1 MKPVKITVEI
11 TLTPESFNEWSEGD
25 FLLTE
30 RMYQHYIEIVLNN
43 RFGINKDYSEF
54 INTKN
59 IINGMTVSV
68 GGITEEES

>member
-11 TLTPESFNEWSEGD
+11 TLTPESFSEWSEGD

-30 RMYQHYIEIVLNN
+30 RMYQHYIEGVLNN

-54 INTKN
+54 INTETT
-59 IINGMTVSV
+59 INGMTVSV
-68 GGITEEES
+68 KEITEE